1 MRHNVRLELAASDDA
16 VLVYEMDGGPLPAE
30 MGPVH
35 AIALGQEWKMS
46 IKFVSRITIQE
57 Q

>member
-1 MRHNVRLELAASDDA
+1 M
-16 VLVYEMDGGPLPAE
+16 LVYEMDGGPLPAE